1 MSDRKAMNICIAGEA
16 GDGVRGAGI
25 ILGKIFGELGYS
37 VFVYQEYQSTIRG
50 GHNSSVVRASEKEIS
65 SHSYYYNVLIC
76 LRAHV
81 FEKHAERL
89 RGVLIC
95 DSSFNLAH
103 EMKVEFPIDE
113 TVKKLNLPDI
123 SRNIAAISVF
133 CKSFGIDAELVENV
147 IRESFGDNRN
157 IETVRTVYENLDVSV
172 SQIRRVGERKE
183 LVSGAEAIAR
193 GMLDAGLKFY
203 YAYPMTPASQIL
215 HFLAAERKCIALQ
228 PESEIAAIM
237 MAIGSAF
244 GGERAAVG
252 TSGGGFALMSESIS
266 LAAMAEIPVLIILAQ
281 RSGPS
286 TGMATYTAQ
295 QDLYFALNPAHG
307 EFPLIVASP
316 VTIEDSYRLAG
327 ELLNLAWK
335 FQTPAI
341 LLTEKHITESYKTAG
356 LAGVVRR
363 EVHVFREKNG
373 EVFRRY
379 EITESGIS
387 PYAIPPAVVKANS
400 NEHDEY
406 GYTTDDAEIATMM
419 YAKRMRKEKEIAKVV
434 AELEPC
440 IEIRNGND
448 WIVTWGSNFGA
459 VKEVAEELGF
469 SVAAVRFM
477 RPLFLP
483 KINGEVFCVECNYTG
498 LLAKLLEAEGLKVK
512 RILRWDGRP
521 FTPEEI
527 REGIERWSE

>member
-1 MSDRKAMNICIAGEA
+1 MNVCIAGAA
-16 GDGVRGAGI
+16 GDGVRGGGV
-25 ILGKIFGELGYS
+25 ILGKIFCKLGYS
-37 VFVYQEYQSTIRG
+37 VFVYQEYQSRIRG
-50 GHNSSVVRASEKEIS
+50 GHNASVVRASEREIN
-65 SHSYYYNVLIC
+65 SHGYYYDALIC
-76 LRAHV
+76 LRDYV
-81 FEKHAERL
+81 FEKHVERL
-89 RGVLIC
+89 RGVSVC
-95 DSSFNLAH
+95 DSSFNLEH
-103 EMKVEFPIDE
+103 DRKVEFPITE

-133 CKSFGIDAELVENV
+133 CKSFGIEAEVVESV
-147 IRESFGDNRN
+147 IRESLGKAGERN
-157 IETVRTVYENLDVSV
+157 LEVVRAVYENLDITVGQV
-172 SQIRRVGERKE
+172 RRVGERKE
-183 LVSGAEAIAR
+183 LVSGAKAIAE

-203 YAYPMTPASQIL
+203 YAYPMTPATPIL
-215 HFLAAERKCIALQ
+215 HILAADNRCVALQ

-266 LAAMAEIPVLIILAQ
+266 LAGMAEIPVLIILAQ

-286 TGMATYTAQ
+286 TGMATFTAQ

-316 VTIEDSYRLAG
+316 LTIEDSYRLAG
-327 ELLNLAWK
+327 ELLNLSWK

-341 LLTEKHITESYKTAG
+341 LLTEKHITESYTTAKLG
-356 LAGVVRR
+356 GVVKK
-363 EVHVFREKNG
+363 EVEIFREKSS
-373 EVFRRY
+373 EIFKRY
-379 EITESGIS
+379 EITESDVS
-387 PYAIPPAVVKANS
+387 PYASPPALVKANS

-406 GYTTDDAEIATMM
+406 GFATDDAEIATEM
-419 YAKRMRKEKEIAKVV
+419 YAKRMRKEEKIAKVV
-434 AELEPC
+434 ANLEPY
-440 IEIRNGND
+440 IEIKNGKD

-483 KINGEVFCVECNYTG
+483 KISGEVFCVECNYTG
-498 LLAKLLEAEGLKVK
+498 LLARLLEAEGLEVK

-527 REGIERWSE
+527 RREVERWAE

>member
-1 MSDRKAMNICIAGEA
+1 MNVCIAGAA
-16 GDGVRGAGI
+16 GDGIRGAGV

-37 VFVYQEYQSTIRG
+37 VFVYQEYQSRIRG
-50 GHNSSVVRASEKEIS
+50 GHNASVVRASEKEIN
-65 SHSYYYNVLIC
+65 SHGYYYDALIC
-76 LRAHV
+76 LRDYV

-95 DSSFNLAH
+95 DSSFGLEH
-103 EMKVEFPIDE
+103 EAKVEFPINE
-113 TVKKLNLPDI
+113 TVERLNLPDI
-123 SRNIAAISVF
+123 SKNIAAISVF
-133 CKSFGIDAELVENV
+133 CKSFGIEAEVV
-147 IRESFGDNRN
+147 KSVVRESLGKSAEEQN
-157 IETVRTVYENLDVSV
+157 IEVVRAVYENLDISV
-172 SQIRRVGERKE
+172 GQIRRVGEGKE
-183 LVSGAEAIAR
+183 LVSGAEAIAE

-203 YAYPMTPASQIL
+203 YAYPMTPATPIL
-215 HFLAAERKCIALQ
+215 HVLAADSRCVALQ

-266 LAAMAEIPVLIILAQ
+266 LAGMAEIPVLIILAQ

-286 TGMATYTAQ
+286 TGMATFTAQ

-316 VTIEDSYRLAG
+316 LTIEDSYRLSG
-327 ELLNLAWK
+327 ELLNLAWE
-335 FQTPAI
+335 FQTPAV
-341 LLTEKHITESYKTAG
+341 LLTEKHITESHTTAKLG
-356 LAGVVRR
+356 GVVKR
-363 EVHVFREKNG
+363 EVEIFRERSR

-379 EITESGIS
+379 EITESGVS
-387 PYAIPPAVVKANS
+387 PYASPPALVKANS

-406 GYTTDDAEIATMM
+406 GFTTDDAEIAAEM
-419 YAKRMRKEKEIAKVV
+419 YAKRMRKGEEIAKAV
-434 AELEPC
+434 ANLEPYV
-440 IEIRNGND
+440 EMRNGKD

-459 VKEVAEELGF
+459 VKEVAEELGY

-483 KINGEVFCVECNYTG
+483 KISGEVFCVECNYSG
-498 LLAKLLEAEGLKVK
+498 LLSKFLEAEGVKLK

-527 REGIERWSE
+527 RREVERWTE

>member
-1 MSDRKAMNICIAGEA
+1 MNVCIAGAA
-16 GDGVRGAGI
+16 GDGIRGAGVI
-25 ILGKIFGELGYS
+25 IGKIFGELGYS
-37 VFVYQEYQSTIRG
+37 VFVYQEYQSRIRG
-50 GHNSSVVRASEKEIS
+50 GHNASVVRASEKEIN
-65 SHSYYYNVLIC
+65 SHGYYYDALIC
-76 LRAHV
+76 LRDYV
-81 FEKHAERL
+81 FEKHADRL

-95 DSSFNLAH
+95 DSSFNLEH
-103 EMKVEFPIDE
+103 DLKVEFPINE
-113 TVKKLNLPDI
+113 SVEKLNLPDI

-133 CKSFGIDAELVENV
+133 CKSFGIEAEVAESV
-147 IRESFGDNRN
+147 VRESLGKATERN
-157 IETVRTVYENLDVSV
+157 LEVVKAVYENLDISV
-172 SQIRRVGERKE
+172 GQIRRVGEKKE
-183 LVSGAEAIAR
+183 LVSGAKAIAE
-193 GMLDAGLKFY
+193 GMLDAGLRFY
-203 YAYPMTPASQIL
+203 YAYPMTPATPIL
-215 HFLAAERKCIALQ
+215 HILATDNRCVALQ

-266 LAAMAEIPVLIILAQ
+266 LAGMAEIPVLIILAQ

-286 TGMATYTAQ
+286 TGMATFTAQ

-316 VTIEDSYRLAG
+316 LTIEDSYKLAG
-327 ELLNLAWK
+327 ELLNLAWE

-341 LLTEKHITESYKTAG
+341 LLTEKHITESCTTVKLG
-356 LAGVVRR
+356 GVVKR
-363 EVHVFREKNG
+363 EVEIFRVKSS
-373 EVFRRY
+373 EVFKRY
-379 EITESGIS
+379 EITETGVS
-387 PYAIPPAVVKANS
+387 PYASPPTLVKANS

-406 GYTTDDAEIATMM
+406 GFTTDDAEIATKM
-419 YAKRMRKEKEIAKVV
+419 YAKRMRKEEEIAKAV
-434 AELEPC
+434 ANLEPY
-440 IEIRNGND
+440 IEIKNGKD

-459 VKEVAEELGF
+459 VKEVAEEMGY

-483 KINGEVFCVECNYTG
+483 KISGEVFCVECNYTG
-498 LLAKLLEAEGLKVK
+498 LLSKFIEAEGLEVK

-527 REGIERWSE
+527 RREVERWAE